1 MKLEPIPL
9 APDAERRIR
18 AVVRHEARRARL
30 AMAEAALHGAFAL
43 GAVLWALAAV
53 VG

>member
-18 AVVRHEARRARL
+18 GVIRHEARRARL
-30 AMAEAALHGAFAL
+30 AMAEAALHGTFAL